1 MMAEEN
7 KDIQKAETSVVD
19 ESTQDYIAT
28 IKKLKET
35 TVDRQEYEKLKAE
48 KKALLDEVINGKP
61 IEDKEKVEVVPTIAE
76 LRKKIFSS
84 DPAELGNLEF
94 IQNALELRKQ
104 LILKGEPD
112 PFLPYGKQI
121 TPEESDIQAANRVA
135 TVLQECVDYA
145 QGDNGVFTNELQRRT
160 VDVKIR

>member
-1 MMAEEN
+1 MADEN
-7 KDIQKAETSVVD
+7 KKQETVETGAVD
-19 ESTQDYIAT
+19 ESTQDYIDT

-61 IEDKEKVEVVPTIAE
+61 MENKDEVEVVPTIAE
-76 LRKKIFSS
+76 LRS
-84 DPAELGNLEF
+84 DLFGPNSGELNNLEYT
-94 IQNALELRKQ
+94 QKALELRKQ

-145 QGDNGVFTNELQRRT
+145 EGDNLVFTNELQRRI
-160 VDVKIR
+160 VDVKIK